1 MGHAMKK
8 LFLLGHPVS
17 HSLSPAMQNA
27 AFRALGLDDWTYSV
41 LDVPPEDLGATLE
54 KLQADPEV
62 VGCNVTV
69 PHKIAV
75 WDWLGASRCHAEAW
89 HARAVNTLFRD
100 PKDRRFFLGDST
112 DFMGACEALWSEGL
126 PDCKERSRSLLDHDI
141 AILGTGG
148 SAQSVAR
155 GFARHDCAPR
165 SITVFGRNLSK
176 AQALADQLRSIPR
189 GALAEDSTVPPLQVA
204 SLPLS
209 DFADWNTNR
218 RSISIQTTTVG
229 LGSGS
234 DAGLSPVPSGSVS
247 GPDQIAFDLVYKPHD
262 TPFLCDAAAHGAR
275 IVHGI
280 RMLVG
285 QGAWSLEHWIKDEP
299 RIPAHAFGFTIP
311 CMEEAVKPLLG

>member
-1 MGHAMKK
+1 MEPTVKK

-27 AFRALGLDDWTYSV
+27 ALRSLGLSDWTYSV
-41 LDVPPEDLGATLE
+41 LDVASEDLVPTLE
-54 KLQADPEV
+54 KLQADPDV
-62 VGCNVTV
+62 AGCNVTV

-75 WDWLGASRCHAEAW
+75 YEWLGASRCHSEAW
-89 HARAVNTLFRD
+89 SARAVNTLLRD

-126 PDCKERSRSLLDHDI
+126 PDCPERARSLQGHDI

-155 GFARHDCAPR
+155 GFAGDDSLPR

-176 AQALADQLRSIPR
+176 AQALADQLRAVPR
-189 GALAEDSTVPPLQVA
+189 GTLVEDPTVPALRVEA
-204 SLPLS
+204 LPLP
-209 DFADWNTNR
+209 DFAAWNRGR
-218 RSISIQTTTVG
+218 RSIAIQTTTVG
-229 LGSGS
+229 LGSGA
-234 DAGLSPVPSGSVS
+234 DAGLSPVPEGSVS
-247 GPDQIAFDLVYKPHD
+247 GPDQIAFDLVYKPHE
-262 TPFLCDAAAHGAR
+262 TPFLRDAAAHGAR

-299 RIPAHAFGFTIP
+299 RVPAHAFGCTIP
-311 CMEEAVKPLLG
+311 CMEEAVKPLLS

>member
-1 MGHAMKK
+1 MKK

-27 AFRALGLDDWTYSV
+27 ALRSLGLGDWTYSV
-41 LDVPPEDLGATLE
+41 LDVAPEDLRETLD
-54 KLQADPEV
+54 KLQADPDV
-62 VGCNVTV
+62 AGCNVTV

-89 HARAVNTLFRD
+89 RARAVNTLFRD
-100 PKDRRFFLGDST
+100 PKDQRFFLGDST

-126 PDCKERSRSLLDHDI
+126 PDRKERSRSLLGHDI

-148 SAQSVAR
+148 SARSVAR
-155 GFARHDCAPR
+155 GLAGDDSLPR

-176 AQALADQLRSIPR
+176 AQALAEQLRSIPR
-189 GALAEDSTVPPLQVA
+189 GTLAEDSTVPPLQAA

-209 DFADWNTNR
+209 DFADWNRGR
-218 RSISIQTTTVG
+218 RSIAVQTTTVG
-229 LGSGS
+229 LGSGA

-247 GPDQIAFDLVYKPHD
+247 GPDQIAFDLVYKPHE
-262 TPFLCDAAAHGAR
+262 TPFLRDAASHGAR
-275 IVHGI
+275 TVHGI

-285 QGAWSLEHWIKDEP
+285 QGAWSLEHWIRNEP
-299 RIPAHAFGFTIP
+299 RVPAPAFGCTIP
-311 CMEEAVKPLLG
+311 CMEEAVKQLLG